1 MRQRNSLGHS
11 PDGNS
16 YAVVHCTGYIKN
28 WPPTGVQ
35 MERIESED
43 GHSTNNCCLV
53 AIGRLQVTSTPN
65 TSDLMGSNSNNEFI
79 SRHSMDGK
87 ITFVDQRV
95 TGILG
100 YQPQE
105 LLGKTCF
112 DYFHP
117 EDQNHMKES
126 FEQGQFNTTHTPL
139 SVTQLYISFSS
150 LLFQYLNS
158 KVKSCQSCIDFVERT
173 AIGFGSERVALLFLI
188 PIQMMSNSLFA
199 PILRPS
205 I

>member
-1 MRQRNSLGHS
+1 MSEPIAGTVKKEGHQSSMRLCMGSRRGFICRMKIGNVQPDSISPSHIHRMRQRNSLGHS

-35 MERIESED
+35 MDRMESDD
-43 GHSTNNCCLV
+43 GHGGTHCCLV

-87 ITFVDQRV
+87 FTFVDQRV
-95 TGILG
+95 IGILG

-126 FEQGQFNTTHTPL
+126 FEQGLDHM
-139 SVTQLYISFSS
+139 TQYFHS
-150 LLFQYLNS
+150 
-158 KVKSCQSCIDFVERT
+158 
-173 AIGFGSERVALLFLI
+173 
-188 PIQMMSNSLFA
+188 
-199 PILRPS
+199 IL
-205 I
+205 